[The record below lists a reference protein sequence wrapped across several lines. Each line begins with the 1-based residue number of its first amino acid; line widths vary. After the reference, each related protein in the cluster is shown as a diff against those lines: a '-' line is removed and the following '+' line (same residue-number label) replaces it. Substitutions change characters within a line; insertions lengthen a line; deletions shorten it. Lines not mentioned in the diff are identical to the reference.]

1 MPHYNTPTSDK
12 SRFTAL
18 KLCLLGFLGISG
30 LHYFYVGRLRRGFL
44 FFFTLGLFHLGTL
57 KDIVDIFF
65 GAFRDNVGMPL
76 RR

>member
-1 MPHYNTPTSDK
+1 MTHYNTPTSDK

-18 KLCLLGFLGISG
+18 KLCLLGFLGLGG
-30 LHYFYVGRLRRGFL
+30 LHYFYVGRLRRGFVFL
-44 FFFTLGLFHLGTL
+44 LTFGLFCLGTL
-57 KDIVDIFF
+57 RDVVDIFF